1 MCDLR
6 GINTESGVVARDDRK
21 AVAISNYNWWWGNI
35 MWAGNL
41 SNFSQPCPEWL
52 KWKIT
57 VKDIADW
64 HMRRDQTEATRP
76 SVTNRC
82 LGLHASGFRRWFH
95 SYSQQPLTTIRNQF
109 GNTFFLWD
117 QLLPDGCRMWVGP
130 YCLSQWKQISFVDL
144 LNGVHRVGPEGNLGC
159 GSNESF
165 VSSSPLQNTGARECE
180 QSNQATVSPT
190 NSLTH

>member
-1 MCDLR
+1 
-6 GINTESGVVARDDRK
+6 
-21 AVAISNYNWWWGNI
+21 

-52 KWKIT
+52 KWKTT

-95 SYSQQPLTTIRNQF
+95 SYSRSLWQPFATSLGIHFSFETSCCQMVASRT
-109 GNTFFLWD
+109 
-117 QLLPDGCRMWVGP
+117 LLPFTMKANKFCGFVKWGPQGGTRMKSGLWV
-130 YCLSQWKQISFVDL
+130 
-144 LNGVHRVGPEGNLGC
+144 
-159 GSNESF
+159 F
-165 VSSSPLQNTGARECE
+165 VSSSPLQYTGARECE
-180 QSNQATVSPT
+180 QSNLATVSRT

>member
-1 MCDLR
+1 MGEITTR
-6 GINTESGVVARDDRK
+6 
-21 AVAISNYNWWWGNI
+21 NI

-52 KWKIT
+52 KWKTT

-117 QLLPDGCRMWVGP
+117 QLLPVGP
-130 YCLSQWKQISFVDL
+130 YYLAQWKQISFVDL

-159 GSNESF
+159 GSLFQAHRCKIQERGN
-165 VSSSPLQNTGARECE
+165 VSSQIKRLWAARTPWPI
-180 QSNQATVSPT
+180 N
-190 NSLTH
+190 